1 MAKKLSQKK
10 NLSSMQVIKTLQVL
24 LEGNFTMSELIEK
37 LNQNEKEPVFNNSV
51 ISKYINTCRFC
62 GIEIPK
68 IHNKYFVTSMP
79 FGLELTN
86 IDINLLESMQN
97 LVKNEMTKKYNKL
110 FNSFIEKLNRYSNK
124 KIARVEKAT
133 YQLTSELFE
142 NAVAD
147 RRKIQLLFKN
157 RVIMECIPIKIT
169 EVKGKTYFN
178 VFYKNRE
185 RMIDS
190 ARVSGL
196 EVMKQK
202 FLQNFNDESVIFL
215 IRDDLAARY
224 DLREN
229 EQYTK
234 TDRIGWKAISNRGEN
249 KEVLLSR
256 LLRYDDKCE
265 IISPKTYRDEM
276 KQILNS
282 ALSNYG
288 EV

>member
-37 LNQNEKEPVFNNSV
+37 LNQNEEEPVFNNSV

-276 KQILNS
+276 KQILDG

>member
-1 MAKKLSQKK
+1 M
-10 NLSSMQVIKTLQVL
+10 
-24 LEGNFTMSELIEK
+24 
-37 LNQNEKEPVFNNSV
+37 
-51 ISKYINTCRFC
+51 
-62 GIEIPK
+62 
-68 IHNKYFVTSMP
+68 
-79 FGLELTN
+79 
-86 IDINLLESMQN
+86 
-97 LVKNEMTKKYNKL
+97 
-110 FNSFIEKLNRYSNK
+110 FNSFVEKLNRYSNK

-142 NAVAD
+142 NAVTD
-147 RRKIQLLFKN
+147 TRKIQLMLKN

-215 IRDDLAARY
+215 IRDDLASRY

-265 IISPKTYRDEM
+265 IISPKTYRNEM
-276 KQILNS
+276 KQILND
-282 ALSNYG
+282 ALNNYG

>member
-37 LNQNEKEPVFNNSV
+37 LNQNEEEPVFNNSV
-51 ISKYINTCRFC
+51 ISKYINTCRYC

-86 IDINLLESMQN
+86 TDINLLESMQN
-97 LVKNEMTKKYNKL
+97 LVKNEMTSKYNKL
-110 FNSFIEKLNRYSNK
+110 FNSFVEKLNRYSNK

-142 NAVAD
+142 NAVTD
-147 RRKIQLLFKN
+147 KRKIQLMLKN

-276 KQILNS
+276 KQILNDT
-282 ALSNYG
+282 LSNYG

>member
-37 LNQNEKEPVFNNSV
+37 LNQNEEEPVFNNSV
-51 ISKYINTCRFC
+51 ISKYINTCRYC

-86 IDINLLESMQN
+86 TDINLLESMQN
-97 LVKNEMTKKYNKL
+97 LVKNEMTSKYNKL
-110 FNSFIEKLNRYSNK
+110 FNSFVEKLNRYSNK

-142 NAVAD
+142 NAVTD
-147 RRKIQLLFKN
+147 KRKIQLMLKN

-215 IRDDLAARY
+215 IRDDLASRY

-249 KEVLLSR
+249 KEILLSR

-276 KQILNS
+276 KQILND
-282 ALSNYG
+282 ALNNYG

>member
-37 LNQNEKEPVFNNSV
+37 LNQNEEEPVFNNSV

-110 FNSFIEKLNRYSNK
+110 FNNFIEKLNRYSNK

-215 IRDDLAARY
+215 IRDDLASRY

-276 KQILNS
+276 KQILDS

>member
-37 LNQNEKEPVFNNSV
+37 LNQNEEEPVFNNSV
-51 ISKYINTCRFC
+51 ISKYINTCRYC

-86 IDINLLESMQN
+86 TDINLLESMQN
-97 LVKNEMTKKYNKL
+97 LVKNEMTSKYNKL
-110 FNSFIEKLNRYSNK
+110 FNSFVEKLNRYSNK

-142 NAVAD
+142 NAVTD
-147 RRKIQLLFKN
+147 KRKIQLMLKN

-202 FLQNFNDESVIFL
+202 FFQNFNDESVIFL

-256 LLRYDDKCE
+256 LLRYDNKCE
-265 IISPKTYRDEM
+265 IVSPQSYRDEM
-276 KQILNS
+276 KQILDG